1 MKHKLLITIL
11 TACGFAGVA
20 STHAQTRFIDV
31 AKLGDGASVVTSQ
44 GTVKVN
50 ATVLTK
56 NQTWTRDRVY
66 ILANNVI
73 VSNGVTLRIEPG
85 TLIRSEYPTVGQG
98 VGAEAA
104 LTPADPGA
112 LVIARGGTLIAA
124 GTADAPIIFTSM
136 DDPNVP
142 GGEATIPPYENLE
155 ATNATSV
162 TNTLIS
168 VTNRVH
174 TLTNT
179 STSFNAAVVFYGI
192 AGSTDSRFG
201 TPVKTSTSIPKK
213 ASSGASNELFS
224 FTNYGFVSGTNSN
237 NIIWSVTRADGVNW
251 FNHPTNISVT
261 TVNAAK
267 RVFRSGYQI
276 TSNTN
281 GDYTLTTPG
290 TITNNATTGARSYN
304 TAWQRTNA
312 SAFQHDG
319 LWGGIVIAGKG
330 TVNRGYNASGTAGNT
345 LTNANTSL
353 ITQPTF
359 DPTTGDVIGNQRGVQ
374 AIEGMAGF
382 PDFAWGGG
390 DVVGV
395 GSGSEVNDSGILRFI
410 SNRYGGFVI
419 ATDVEL
425 NSYSF
430 YGVGRNTTCEFLEA
444 WNNADDDFE
453 LWGGDVNLRWV
464 LSLFA
469 GDDGLDTDQGYLG
482 CIQYLVQIQNNGIGT
497 NGTDLSGR
505 STGNFGD
512 SLTENDGPEQ
522 SNAAVPYSTY
532 TLANGTLIGRG
543 YGGQSF
549 TGGPF
554 AGPNFKDNAG
564 AHFYNTIIMD
574 NPHGAVMITDRVANE
589 ADNTF
594 TAAGNS
600 SINRYATNRSSGG
613 FDAADRGSDLVTA
626 DTGAAALPDGYFKN
640 VWFYRNGYADSANA
654 GVEGVY
660 TNRAD
665 FVTAVASNTLS
676 AAGLTNMFPKFHDR
690 NGRGAS
696 VNGDRNR
703 ANTQAVINKLTNS
716 SNYNVFN
723 TDPGIG
729 VNPYHR
735 LSGLDLRVTN
745 SSAKNLGT
753 NGVVPSYRG
762 LNADA
767 TFVGA
772 VRDNMWMRGWT
783 ISDKL
788 GIYSGSSI
796 DPEFVI
802 SVNESQ
808 NPVITFR
815 SDAQDAG
822 VMYLLERS
830 NDNKTYTKVATI
842 TAVAGLNNYED
853 TSTTVGPAPKF
864 YRLIAL

>member
-31 AKLGDGASVVTSQ
+31 AKLGDGAEVATSQ

-85 TLIRSEYPTVGQG
+85 TLIRAEYPTVGQG

-112 LVIARGGTLIAA
+112 LVIARGGSIIAA
-124 GTADAPIIFTSM
+124 GTAEAPIIFTSM

-162 TNTLIS
+162 TNTLIA
-168 VTNRVH
+168 VTNRIV

-179 STSFNAAVVFYGI
+179 STSFSNAVVFYGI
-192 AGSTDSRFG
+192 AGSTSTSFG
-201 TPVKTSTSIPKK
+201 TPAKSTNWIPVKSTT
-213 ASSGASNELFS
+213 NELLS
-224 FTNYGFVSGTNSN
+224 FTNYGFQSGTN
-237 NIIWSVTRADGVNW
+237 IVWSVTRADGVNW
-251 FNHPTNISVT
+251 FNWPTNISVVT
-261 TVNAAK
+261 TNAAK

-290 TITNNATTGARSYN
+290 TISYNSTTGARSYTN
-304 TAWQRTNA
+304 AWQPSSA

-330 TVNRGYNASGTAGNT
+330 TVNRGYATGENANT
-345 LTNANTSL
+345 LTNVV
-353 ITQPTF
+353 PTF
-359 DPTTGDVIGNQRGVQ
+359 DPTTGDVVGSQKGVQ

-464 LSLFA
+464 LSLFC

-482 CIQYLVQIQNNGIGT
+482 CVQYLVQIQNNAIGT
-497 NGTDLSGR
+497 NGISVSGR
-505 STGNFGD
+505 STSNYGD
-512 SLTENDGPEQ
+512 SLTENDGPE
-522 SNAAVPYSTY
+522 SNNSAVPYSTY

-543 YGGQSF
+543 YGGASYS
-549 TGGPF
+549 GGPF
-554 AGPNFKDNAG
+554 AGPNFKDNGG

-589 ADNTF
+589 ADNAFST
-594 TAAGNS
+594 AGNS
-600 SINRYATNRSSGG
+600 AINRFATNRSSGG
-613 FDAADRGSDLVTA
+613 FDAAGRASDLETVQTN
-626 DTGAAALPDGYFKN
+626 AAALPDGYFKN
-640 VWFYRNGYADSANA
+640 VWFYRNGYADSSAQ

-660 TNRAD
+660 TNQAA
-665 FVTAVASNTLS
+665 FSNAVVSNSLTAAN
-676 AAGLTNMFPKFHDR
+676 LTNMFPKYHDR

-696 VNGDRNR
+696 ANGDRNR
-703 ANTQAVINKLTNS
+703 ANTQAVIDKLTNS

-723 TDPGIG
+723 ENPGIQ
-729 VNPYHR
+729 VNAYHR

-745 SSAKNLGT
+745 STAKNLGT

-762 LNADA
+762 LNPDA
-767 TFVGA
+767 TYVGA

-796 DPEFVI
+796 DPELVI
-802 SVNESQ
+802 SVNGAQ
-808 NPVITFR
+808 NPVIKFT
-815 SDAQDAG
+815 SDAG
-822 VMYLLERS
+822 VKYVLERS
-830 NDNKTYTKVATI
+830 TDNKTYTRVATI
-842 TAVAGLNNYED
+842 EAVAGLNQYPD
-853 TSTTVGPAPKF
+853 TSTTVGASPKF

>member
-11 TACGFAGVA
+11 TACGFAGAA

-31 AKLGDGASVVTSQ
+31 AKLGDGAEVATSQ

-85 TLIRSEYPTVGQG
+85 TLIRAEYPTVGQG

-112 LVIARGGTLIAA
+112 LVIARGGSVIAA

-155 ATNATSV
+155 STNASSS

-168 VTNRVH
+168 VTNRIV

-179 STSFNAAVVFYGI
+179 STSFSNAVVFYGI
-192 AGSTDSRFG
+192 AGSTSSSFG
-201 TPVKTSTSIPKK
+201 SPTKSTNWIPAK
-213 ASSGASNELFS
+213 STNTGATNELFS
-224 FTNYGFVSGTNSN
+224 FTNYGFQSGTN
-237 NIIWSVTRADGVNW
+237 IVWSVTRPDGVNW
-251 FNHPTNISVT
+251 FNWPTNKSVT

-276 TSNTN
+276 TANAA

-290 TITNNATTGARSYN
+290 TMSYNATTGARSYAN
-304 TAWQRTNA
+304 AWQVTNA

-330 TVNRGYNASGTAGNT
+330 TVNRGYNAATGSNT
-345 LTNANTSL
+345 LTNANTSV
-353 ITQPTF
+353 ITQPSF
-359 DPTTGDVIGNQRGVQ
+359 DPTTGEVTGTQRGVQ

-410 SNRYGGFVI
+410 SNRYGGFII

-464 LSLFA
+464 LSLFC

-482 CIQYLVQIQNNGIGT
+482 CVQYLVQIQNNGIGT
-497 NGTDLSGR
+497 NGVSVSGR
-505 STGNFGD
+505 STSNYGD
-512 SLTENDGPEQ
+512 SLTENDGPE
-522 SNAAVPYSTY
+522 SNNSAVPYSTY

-543 YGGQSF
+543 YGSASYSS
-549 TGGPF
+549 GPF

-594 TAAGNS
+594 SAAGNS
-600 SINRYATNRSSGG
+600 SINRFATNRSSGG
-613 FDAADRGSDLVTA
+613 FDAADRGNDLVTA

-640 VWFYRNGYADSANA
+640 VWFYRNGYADSSAQ

-660 TNRAD
+660 TNQAA
-665 FVTAVASNTLS
+665 FSNAVVSNNIS
-676 AAGLTNMFPKFHDR
+676 AAGLTNMFPKYHDR

-696 VNGDRNR
+696 ANGDRNR
-703 ANTQAVINKLTNS
+703 ANTQAVIDKLTNS
-716 SNYNVFN
+716 SNFNVFN
-723 TDPGIG
+723 QNPGIQ

-783 ISDKL
+783 LSDVL
-788 GIYSGSSI
+788 GIYSGSAI
-796 DPEFVI
+796 VPEFI
-802 SVNESQ
+802 LSVEGST
-808 NPVITFR
+808 PVITFT
-815 SDAQDAG
+815 SDAG
-822 VMYLLERS
+822 VKYVLEKS

-842 TAVAGLNNYED
+842 EAVAGSNVYRD
-853 TSTTVGPAPKF
+853 TLTTVGGTPKF

>member
-155 ATNATSV
+155 ATNSSSV

-168 VTNRVH
+168 VTNRVV
-174 TLTNT
+174 TRTNT
-179 STSFNAAVVFYGI
+179 STSFSNAVVFYGI
-192 AGSTDSRFG
+192 AGSTDSKFG
-201 TPVKTSTSIPKK
+201 TPTKSTNWIAKK
-213 ASSGASNELFS
+213 STNSGASNEFFS
-224 FTNYGFVSGTNSN
+224 FTNYGFQSGT
-237 NIIWSVTRADGVNW
+237 NIIWSATRADGVNW

-290 TITNNATTGARSYN
+290 TIAFNSTNGARSYT
-304 TAWQRTNA
+304 TAWQKTNA

-330 TVNRGYNASGTAGNT
+330 TVTRGYSSGQNANT
-345 LTNANTSL
+345 LTNVV
-353 ITQPTF
+353 PTF
-359 DPTTGDVIGNQRGVQ
+359 DPTTGDVIGDQKGVQ

-505 STGNFGD
+505 STSNFGD
-512 SLTENDGPEQ
+512 SLTENDGPEGNN
-522 SNAAVPYSTY
+522 SAVPYSTY

-543 YGGQSF
+543 YGAQSYS
-549 TGGPF
+549 GGPF

-589 ADNTF
+589 TSNAF
-594 TAAGNS
+594 TDGGDS
-600 SINRYATNRSSGG
+600 SINRFATNRSSGG
-613 FDAADRGSDLVTA
+613 FDAAGRANDLQTA
-626 DTGAAALPDGYFKN
+626 QTNAAALPDGYFKN
-640 VWFYRNGYADSANA
+640 VWFYRNGYADSSRA

-660 TNRAD
+660 TTQAAFSNA
-665 FVTAVASNTLS
+665 VVSNSLTTAN
-676 AAGLTNMFPKFHDR
+676 LTNMFPKYHEL

-696 VNGDRNR
+696 ANGDRNR
-703 ANTQAVINKLTNS
+703 ANTQAVIDKLTNS

-723 TDPGIG
+723 ENPGIQ

-745 SSAKNLGT
+745 SSAKNLGA

-822 VMYLLERS
+822 VKYLLERS

-842 TAVAGLNNYED
+842 TAVAGLNVYPD

>member
-31 AKLGDGASVVTSQ
+31 AKLGQGASVVTSQ

-50 ATVLTK
+50 ATVLTQ

-85 TLIRSEYPTVGQG
+85 TLIRSEFPTVGQG

-155 ATNATSV
+155 ATNSSSV

-168 VTNRVH
+168 VTNRVLI
-174 TLTNT
+174 LTNT
-179 STSFNAAVVFYGI
+179 NTSFSNAVVFYGI
-192 AGSTDSRFG
+192 AGSTNPSFG
-201 TPVKTSTSIPKK
+201 LAKTTNWIAKKSTN
-213 ASSGASNELFS
+213 AGAADETLS

-237 NIIWSVTRADGVNW
+237 NIIYSVVRADGTNW
-251 FNHPTNISVT
+251 FNYPTNISEVT
-261 TVNAAK
+261 TNAAK

-276 TSNTN
+276 TQNTN
-281 GDYTLTTPG
+281 GDYTLATPG
-290 TITNNATTGARSYN
+290 TISYNSTTGARSYN
-304 TAWQRTNA
+304 TAWQTTNA
-312 SAFQHDG
+312 SAFRHDG

-330 TVNRGYNASGTAGNT
+330 TVNRGYSST
-345 LTNANTSL
+345 TNANTTD
-353 ITQPTF
+353 IVVPNF
-359 DPTTGDVIGNQRGVQ
+359 DPTTGDVVGNQRGVQ

-395 GSGSEVNDSGILRFI
+395 GSGSDVNDSGILRFI

-482 CIQYLVQIQNNGIGT
+482 CVQYLVQIQNNGIGT
-497 NGTDLSGR
+497 NGSDASGR
-505 STGNFGD
+505 STSNYGD
-512 SLTENDGPEQ
+512 SLTENDGPE
-522 SNAAVPYSTY
+522 SNNGAVPYSTF

-543 YGGQSF
+543 YGAASYGSS
-549 TGGPF
+549 GPF

-574 NPHGAVMITDRVANE
+574 NPHGAVMITDRVADETSN
-589 ADNTF
+589 AFSTG
-594 TAAGNS
+594 ANS
-600 SINRYATNRSSGG
+600 SINRFATNRSSGG
-613 FDAADRGSDLVTA
+613 FDAANRGNDLVTA

-640 VWFYRNGYADSANA
+640 VWFYRNGYADSTAQ

-660 TNRAD
+660 ATQAAFSNA
-665 FVTAVASNTLS
+665 VVSNSLTTAQ
-676 AAGLTNMFPKFHDR
+676 LTNMFPKYHDR

-696 VNGDRNR
+696 ANGDRNR
-703 ANTQAVINKLTNS
+703 ANTQAVIDKLTNS

-723 TDPGIG
+723 ENPGIQ

-745 SSAKNLGT
+745 SSAKNLGAS
-753 NGVVPSYRG
+753 GAVPSYRG

-808 NPVITFR
+808 NPVIRFASPTNGLKF
-815 SDAQDAG
+815 
-822 VMYLLERS
+822 VLEKSR
-830 NDNKTYTKVATI
+830 DNKTYNKVATI
-842 TAVAGLNNYED
+842 EAVNGDNTYPD
-853 TSTTVGPAPKF
+853 TSTTNGPSPWF